1 MVNPGIFEQLGL
13 RVIERGWLSSN
24 NVLFRSTRGSPATL
38 IDTGYDAHSE
48 QTISLLSAQLG
59 DEALER
65 ALNTHLHSD
74 HCGGNAALQA
84 RWGCE
89 VWVPE
94 ASADAV
100 AAWDEDK
107 LSFRATDQRCR
118 PFNSQRSLRPGER
131 LRIGTHDWD
140 IIAVA
145 GHDPDALMF
154 YQRDSGVLI
163 TADALWEDR
172 LAIIF
177 PELAGESGFG
187 AARAAL
193 DAIEKLEPAIV
204 IPGHGR
210 PFSGVA
216 DALQTSRRRIEQF
229 EREPERHF
237 VYAERALTM
246 FHMLEHRCRTETALV
261 VWLTETPV
269 FRVLQDRLVSAQ
281 SNASDRATRVID
293 RLVNDG
299 LLKRVD
305 DLISVA

>member
-1 MVNPGIFEQLGL
+1 MVNPGIFQQLGL
-13 RVIERGWLSSN
+13 RVVERGWLSSN
-24 NVLFRSTRGSPATL
+24 NVLFQATRGSPATV

-59 DEALER
+59 GHAVER
-65 ALNTHLHSD
+65 VLNTHLHSD

-100 AAWDEDK
+100 AAWDESR

-118 PFNSQRSLRPGER
+118 PFKSQRSLQPGER

-140 IIAVA
+140 IIAAA

-154 YQRDSGVLI
+154 HQRDSGVLI

-177 PELAGESGFG
+177 PELAGEAGFA

-193 DAIEKLEPAIV
+193 DTIEKLEPTVV

-210 PFSGVA
+210 PFAEVA
-216 DALQTSRRRIEQF
+216 GALKKSRQRIEQF

-246 FHMLEHRCRTETALV
+246 FHMLEHRSRSESALV
-261 VWLTETPV
+261 NWLTETPI
-269 FRVLQDRLVSAQ
+269 FRVLQERLTNECSTPA
-281 SNASDRATRVID
+281 DRAKRVID
-293 RLVNDG
+293 RLIQGG
-299 LLKRVD
+299 LLKRSD
-305 DLISVA
+305 DRIFVV